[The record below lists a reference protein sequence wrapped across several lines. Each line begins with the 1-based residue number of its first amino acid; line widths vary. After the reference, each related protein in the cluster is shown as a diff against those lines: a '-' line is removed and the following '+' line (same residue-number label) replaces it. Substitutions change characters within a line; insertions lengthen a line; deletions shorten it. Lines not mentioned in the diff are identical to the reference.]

1 MRRKAIHKTFYSLMI
16 SKDFEQNYFLSIF
29 FKNNM
34 LITKE
39 RIDII
44 KHIPLKISNTGSL
57 IIGTSVI

>member
-1 MRRKAIHKTFYSLMI
+1 MF
-16 SKDFEQNYFLSIF
+16 SKDYEQNYFLSIF

>member
-1 MRRKAIHKTFYSLMI
+1 MI
-16 SKDFEQNYFLSIF
+16 SKDYEQNYFLSIF

-44 KHIPLKISNTGSL
+44 KHIPLKISNTDSL